1 MDEGLLVQIN
11 LEGSQQNQDLDR
23 IEIMECIQRK
33 DLVAQLLSFG
43 KTSDPADLFPVLVP
57 EAAEIIKADPY
68 AFAMA
73 VCLDRGTKADI
84 IWTIP
89 YWILQDLGHLDPY
102 KINQLSLED
111 LGKVVD
117 KLPKRPRYRT
127 AAPRT
132 IKEFTGLVVTA
143 YDGDASKIWV
153 GKSAFEV
160 KSVFQSIYGVG
171 QGIANM
177 SVLLI
182 EQAYD
187 MEFPDL
193 DRRFMDIKPDVHTM
207 RVLYRL
213 GASEDITEQA
223 AIAAAREMSPD
234 YPGAIDGLLWTLG
247 REYCF
252 AHHPNCGR
260 CPMKSVCAMVG
271 LS

>member
-1 MDEGLLVQIN
+1 MEEIQIN
-11 LEGSQQNQDLDR
+11 N
-23 IEIMECIQRK
+23 
-33 DLVAQLLSFG
+33 LVEKLLSFG

-57 EAAEIIKADPY
+57 EAEDIIKTNPY

-89 YWILQDLGHLDPY
+89 YYIAQELGHLDPY
-102 KINQLSLED
+102 KIDQLSLEE
-111 LGKVVD
+111 LAEVVD
-117 KLPKRPRYRT
+117 RLPKRPRYRT

-132 IKEFTGLVVTA
+132 IKELTDLVVRV
-143 YDGDASKIWV
+143 YEGDASQIWV

-171 QGIANM
+171 EGIANM

-187 MEFPDL
+187 IQFPNL

-213 GASEDITEQA
+213 GAAMDINEQA
-223 AIAAAREMSPD
+223 AMAAARKLSPD
-234 YPGAIDGLLWTLG
+234 YPGAIDGPLWTIG
-247 REYCF
+247 RECCF
-252 AHHPNCGR
+252 AHNPDCGR
-260 CPMKSVCAMVG
+260 CPMVG
-271 LS
+271 LCNKSGL